1 MSSLFFAGQGAE
13 EADKILDLRVR
24 EIEAEGGHPRLSD
37 RRASLLDD
45 VEEVLVRERL
55 RATRVGEVSWS
66 HQEERRTPGAV
77 ATRPVAGDAV
87 GEVEPLGWRGVGR
100 GSRWG
105 PEGDEDHEVDDDYAN
120 RCQEKE
126 PAGRHGTIIARN
138 PSPCPTR
145 TLLTSS
151 PLPPSDKQRDGGGGG
166 GGGGRMGGGG
176 DLEQG
181 VEEEDQ
187 TFHTAGLA
195 EPGAPRPLGRERV
208 SEAVEDDE
216 APQVRGGPGEPH
228 ALRIGDRVIVT
239 AVGDQEPRPHPAGR
253 GGG

>member
-105 PEGDEDHEVDDDYAN
+105 PEGDEDHEVEDDHAEGRQDD
-120 RCQEKE
+120 E
-126 PAGRHGTIIARN
+126 PAGWHGRN
-138 PSPCPTR
+138 YPLTPPSPLRGEGSISALSPTGRGRVRGGEDKGGGAIWSRASRRR
-145 TLLTSS
+145 TRRSTSRAWRS
-151 PLPPSDKQRDGGGGG
+151 RERHPPSDGN
-166 GGGGRMGGGG
+166 
-176 DLEQG
+176 
-181 VEEEDQ
+181 
-187 TFHTAGLA
+187 A
-195 EPGAPRPLGRERV
+195 
-208 SEAVEDDE
+208 
-216 APQVRGGPGEPH
+216 
-228 ALRIGDRVIVT
+228 
-239 AVGDQEPRPHPAGR
+239 
-253 GGG
+253 